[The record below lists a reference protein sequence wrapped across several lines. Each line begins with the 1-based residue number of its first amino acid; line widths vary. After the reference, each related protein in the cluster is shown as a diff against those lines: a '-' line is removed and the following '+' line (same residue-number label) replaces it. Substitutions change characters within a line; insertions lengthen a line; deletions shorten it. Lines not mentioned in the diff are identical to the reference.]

1 MKKIFTFSILLS
13 FVATGFVSAQ
23 CTSPMS
29 TYDLV
34 VNSTVVIPPGG
45 PSFTSAIVCN
55 GGNLYD
61 SANCC
66 TRMAH
71 VNTGGIYQAGPAAY
85 GMVYLKT
92 GATFDAHGN
101 TNFFNI
107 YYEAGAI
114 ILNYAGAMTLCTAV
128 IFDTTACLTAGIP
141 QQQVATTVIYTD
153 PMNEMLTI
161 ESASVSPGTILT
173 VFDMAGKKVLE
184 YTLSQSAKN
193 QVAISMLPSGL
204 YTYSITATGNP
215 LISGKFGIAR

>member
-1 MKKIFTFSILLS
+1 MKKIFTLCSMLF
-13 FVATGFVSAQ
+13 AAGFVSAQ

-34 VNSTVVIPPGG
+34 VNTTVVIPPSG

-61 SANCC
+61 SATCC

-71 VNTGGIYQAGPAAY
+71 VNTGGIYQAGPQAY

-101 TNFFNI
+101 TNFFNV
-107 YYEAGAI
+107 YHEAGAI
-114 ILNYAGAMTLCTAV
+114 ILNYTGPTTLCTAV
-128 IFDTTACLTAGIP
+128 IFDTTACLTTGIP
-141 QQQVATTVIYTD
+141 QEHLPTTVVYAD

-161 ESASVSPGTILT
+161 ESAAVLPGAVLT
-173 VFDMAGKKVLE
+173 VYDMTGKKVLE
-184 YTLSQSAKN
+184 QTLTQSAKN
-193 QVAISMLPSGL
+193 QVAIGALSSGL
-204 YTYSITATGNP
+204 YTYAITGAVN
-215 LISGKFGIAR
+215 LSGKFAVER